1 MRKNTVGASP
11 GKVLDI
17 GAGVSVSFLDNLRR
31 PLVSGGAGLN
41 LLSG

>member
-17 GAGVSVSFLDNLRR
+17 GAGVSVFF
-31 PLVSGGAGLN
+31 PTISGAYW
-41 LLSG
+41 